1 MYEGSPPRTVTAAEI
16 TRNFGMW
23 QDRAAHGPL
32 VVTHHGRPRVMM
44 LAMEHYEALARGGAD
59 DGAGHDLEAARLSV
73 VLGQMG
79 TAFAAFD
86 RDLRFV
92 RVNAGAIAHFG
103 LPEDKLV
110 GRTPDELFPG
120 RESLIVGHL
129 REALRTAE
137 ETQVDVPGGAH
148 GERLL
153 RMRIFPFPGGV
164 AATFRNVAGMRN
176 AERAEAEQAAQTRAR
191 AVHGAVGAGRIGPRG
206 TFEHVEQGLAEMAGF
221 SAERLAGVRL
231 VDLLALSAR
240 AAAAQAIETVL
251 SGRGPCALD
260 SVMLVNGATEQPIRI
275 ALAEVRDGFT
285 VSGASV
291 LVTRAG

>member
-1 MYEGSPPRTVTAAEI
+1 MKEGAALQSVTAAEI

-44 LAMEHYEALARGGAD
+44 LAMDHYEALTRGGVDAGAD
-59 DGAGHDLEAARLSV
+59 EDLEAARLSV
-73 VLGQMG
+73 VLGQIG
-79 TAFAAFD
+79 TAFVAFD

-103 LPEDKLV
+103 LPEDRLI
-110 GRTPDELFPG
+110 GRTPDELFSG

-137 ETQVDVPGGAH
+137 EMQVDIPGGAH

-164 AATFRNVAGMRN
+164 AATFRNVAGLRN
-176 AERAEAEQAAQTRAR
+176 AERAEAEQAAHSRAR

-206 TFEHVEQGLAEMAGF
+206 TFEQVEGGLAEMAGF
-221 SAERLAGVRL
+221 APERLSGVRL
-231 VDLLALSAR
+231 VDLLALPAR

-251 SGRGPCALD
+251 TGRGSAALD
-260 SVMLVNGATEQPIRI
+260 SVMLVNGADEQPVRI
-275 ALAEVRDGFT
+275 ALAELRDGFT
-285 VSGASV
+285 ISGATV